1 MMGRMTKKII
11 KIVVTVARIKM
22 AGCSGILSGTRKKMD
37 KGSVSVKLLF
47 KASC

>member
-22 AGCSGILSGTRKKMD
+22 AGYSGILSGNQKKID
-37 KGSVSVKLLF
+37 KRSVSVKLLF